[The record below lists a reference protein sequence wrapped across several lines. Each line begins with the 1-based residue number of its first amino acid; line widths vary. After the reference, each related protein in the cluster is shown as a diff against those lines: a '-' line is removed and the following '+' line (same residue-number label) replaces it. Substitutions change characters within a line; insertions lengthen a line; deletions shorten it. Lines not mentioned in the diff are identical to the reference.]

1 MRRLLLCQ
9 IAILLVFAGF
19 PWATRNALLAA
30 VEETDATLNQ
40 VYAPKLLEGL
50 KYRSLGF
57 SRGGRSTTVTG
68 VASQP
73 LTYYMGS
80 TGGGVWKTTDAGI
93 TWKNVSDEAFKVGTL
108 GALAVAPSD
117 PNVVYAG
124 TGSACPRGN
133 VSVGNGIY
141 RSTDAGKTWTHIGL
155 PKAGQ
160 IGRIEV
166 HPTNPD
172 MVYAAVLGAIFGPN
186 EERGVYRSKDG
197 GQSWEKSLYVSP
209 RTGAVDISMD
219 PNNPRVLYAAM
230 WTAQRKPW
238 TLISGSEEG
247 GLYKTVDGGD
257 NWKKLEKGLPKGLVG
272 KIGVSV
278 SAADSDRVWAIIEAK
293 EGGVYRS
300 DDAGASWK
308 RVNQQANL
316 RQRPW
321 YYTHIYADTKD
332 RNVVYVLNTG
342 MYKSTDG
349 GVTYDR
355 IRTPHGDNHDL
366 WISPIDNRR
375 MIEANDGGANVSL
388 NGGASWSVQ
397 TNQPTAEIYRVVV
410 DGQFPYRVYGA
421 QQDNSTISVPSRP
434 SFGVVEDWYA
444 VGGCESGHI
453 AVDPRDPDIVYAGCY
468 GGDISRIN
476 RKTGESRDIL
486 IYPQLQ
492 LGQAPKDLR
501 YRFQWNA
508 PIRISPHDPK
518 VLYHTS
524 QFVHRSTDEGRSWE
538 TISPDLTRDEKSRQ
552 GYSGEPIS
560 HDSTGVEVYDV
571 IFAFEESPAQKG
583 LLWAGSDDGLVHVSK
598 DNGKHWDN
606 VTPKEMPEWGTVNMI
621 ELSAHD
627 PGRAFIAVHRY
638 RENDFAPYIFRT
650 NDYGK
655 TWELLTDGSNG
666 IPADHFVRV
675 VREDPD
681 RSGLLYAGTEFGIY
695 VSFDD
700 GGHWQSLQLN
710 LPVTPVT
717 DLAVH
722 DKDLVVATQGRAFW
736 ILDNLTP
743 LHQLGK
749 EVADSKMFFYTPA
762 VAYRTQGGQADI
774 DYYLDEAPETEASLE
789 IVDSAGAVVRTF
801 KGKSESKSESD
812 EDEEDD
818 FRGPGE
824 TPLPLKAGHNRFQWN
839 LRQSSVEKPKGVVV
853 WGGARGAKVRPGVYQ
868 VKLKVGDWSQTR
880 PLEIKLDPRLHAT
893 DEDLAQQAE
902 LGSKVRELLERVFG
916 GVKSIREVRGQTSD
930 FIKDM
935 KDSKRDDAEVREAGE
950 KLVDRLKEIEEKL
963 TQPKSKSSQDPL
975 NFPPMLDNQLVTLY
989 DYVTQGDDRP
999 NAGAYER
1006 FQDLKKEADPLL
1018 KSLDEILSKDV
1029 PAFNEMIRKKD
1040 LGPVLLSK

>member
-1 MRRLLLCQ
+1 MRRRFLRQL
-9 IAILLVFAGF
+9 AILLVFAGF
-19 PWATRNALLAA
+19 SRPGTGTLWAAA
-30 VEETDATLNQ
+30 EEADATDNQ
-40 VYAPKLLEGL
+40 VFAPKLLEGL
-50 KYRSLGF
+50 KYRSLEF
-57 SRGGRSTTVTG
+57 SRGGRSTAVMG
-68 VASQP
+68 VAGDP
-73 LTYYMGS
+73 LTYYFGS

-93 TWKNVSDEAFKVGTL
+93 NWKNVSDESFKVGSV

-133 VSVGNGIY
+133 ISVGNGIY

-166 HPTNPD
+166 HPTDPD
-172 MVYAAVLGAIFGPN
+172 TVYAAVLGGIFGPN

-197 GQSWEKSLYVSP
+197 GKTWEKVLYVSP
-209 RTGAVDISMD
+209 MTGAVDISMD
-219 PNNPRVLYAAM
+219 PNNPRVIFAAM

-238 TLISGSEEG
+238 TIISGSEEG

-272 KIGVSV
+272 KIGVTV
-278 SAADSDRVWAIIEAK
+278 SAADSNRVWAIIEAK

-300 DDAGASWK
+300 DDAGSSWK

-332 RNVVYVLNTG
+332 KNVVYVLNTG

-349 GVTYDR
+349 GATYDR

-366 WISPIDNRR
+366 WISPVDNRH
-375 MIEANDGGANVSL
+375 MIEGNDGGANVSL
-388 NGGASWSVQ
+388 NGGDSWSAL

-410 DGQFPYRVYGA
+410 DNQFPYRVYGA

-434 SFGVVEDWYA
+434 SFGVVEDWFA

-453 AVDPRDPDIVYAGCY
+453 AVDPRNPDIVYAGCY
-468 GGDISRIN
+468 GGDISRVN

-508 PIRISPHDPK
+508 PIRISPQDPK

-538 TISPDLTRDEKSRQ
+538 TISPDLTRNEPSRQ
-552 GYSGEPIS
+552 VYSGEPIS

-571 IFAFEESPAQKG
+571 IFAFEDSPFQKG

-606 VTPKEMPEWGTVNMI
+606 VTPKGMPEWGTVNMI

-627 PGRAFIAVHRY
+627 PGRVFIAVQRY

-655 TWELLTDGSNG
+655 TWDLLTDGANG

-681 RSGLLYAGTEFGIY
+681 RRGLLYAGTEFGMY

-700 GGHWQSLQLN
+700 GRHWQSLQLN

-722 DKDLVVATQGRAFW
+722 DKDLVVSTQGRAFW

-749 EVADSKMFFYTPA
+749 EVADSKIYFYSPGA
-762 VAYRTQGGQADI
+762 AYRTQGGQAEI
-774 DYYLDEAPETEASLE
+774 DYYLDEEPEKEVTLE
-789 IVDSAGAVVRTF
+789 VLDSKGAVVRAF
-801 KGKSESKSESD
+801 KGKSESQSEGD
-812 EDEEDD
+812 GDDDD
-818 FRGPGE
+818 FRGPADS
-824 TPLPLKAGHNRFQWN
+824 PLPVKAGHNRFEWN
-839 LRQSSVEKPKGVVV
+839 LRRSTIEKPRGVVV
-853 WGGARGAKVRPGVYQ
+853 WGGARGAKVVPGTYQ
-868 VKLKVGDWSQTR
+868 VKLTVGDWTQTR
-880 PLEIKLDPRLHAT
+880 DLVVKLDPRLKT
-893 DEDLAQQAE
+893 SEEDLAKQAE
-902 LGSKVRELLERVFG
+902 LGSQVRDLLERVFA
-916 GVKSIREVRGQTSD
+916 GVKSIREVRSQANG
-930 FIKDM
+930 FVKALKDA
-935 KDSKRDDAEVREAGE
+935 KREDKEVQEASE
-950 KLVDRLKEIEEKL
+950 KLLDRLKEIEEKL
-963 TQPKSKSSQDPL
+963 TQPKSKSNQDPL
-975 NFPPMLDNQLVTLY
+975 NFPPMLDNQLVALY
-989 DYVTQGDDRP
+989 DYVTQGDDGP
-999 NAGAYER
+999 TEGAYER
-1006 FQDLKKEADPLL
+1006 FKDLTKETDPLL
-1018 KSLDEILSKDV
+1018 KSLDELLSRDV
-1029 PAFNEMIRKKD
+1029 PALNEMIRKKD
-1040 LGPVLLSK
+1040 IGPVVLSK